1 LKLTSSPRLIV
12 PAPQFAH
19 SLHGL
24 GSGNIAPIWQGH
36 SGNKPNSGEQCIT
49 LQNLG
54 KSCHTAYVIYILYY
68 IHVVRLGKLAPYPHL
83 STWIGRRL
91 GRSSRSQRDV
101 FHWASRSLAC
111 FHFETHQGRVM
122 QNPIVLGIQRRDG
135 CQTDLPCSKILGQ
148 SHVIS
153 RDSRVDLPQLSC
165 SMESRGISRLA
176 RRSIHAVR

>member
-1 LKLTSSPRLIV
+1 MKLTSSPRLIV

-24 GSGNIAPIWQGH
+24 GLGNIAPIWQGH

-49 LQNLG
+49 LQKLG
-54 KSCHTAYVIYILYY
+54 KSCHTAYVIYILYHLVLY
-68 IHVVRLGKLAPYPHL
+68 TCVRLGSVEGWEGPLAVKGMSFTGPAVLSLVSTLKLTRAESCRIQSFWGSKEEMVAGPIFHAP
-83 STWIGRRL
+83 S
-91 GRSSRSQRDV
+91 
-101 FHWASRSLAC
+101 
-111 FHFETHQGRVM
+111 
-122 QNPIVLGIQRRDG
+122 
-135 CQTDLPCSKILGQ
+135 CSKILGQ

-153 RDSRVDLPQLSC
+153 RDSRVDLPQLSF